1 MSEIF
6 QEAME
11 AAETPPEQHEVPDT
25 PEQREMDA
33 AMETAAVSEVTEEQ
47 REMDEAP
54 AGENPAEAAE
64 QEEMLGA
71 KETGGE
77 KLAAQFFELADQS
90 LHDADVMYENFI
102 HRNPGMEDE
111 ALRCEMREDGVRAM
125 LPSEQESLLWSE
137 KDLEKAY
144 AMVDELH
151 DKTVQAK
158 EARAQALIDRIDRD
172 LAGL

>member
-6 QEAME
+6 KEAME
-11 AAETPPEQHEVPDT
+11 APPVQREAAET

-33 AMETAAVSEVTEEQ
+33 AVETGQSPELMEEQ
-47 REMDEAP
+47 REMDAVP
-54 AGENPAEAAE
+54 FGGTAAEAAD

-71 KETGGE
+71 KEISGE
-77 KLAAQFFELADQS
+77 ERASQFFEMADQS
-90 LHDADVMYENFI
+90 LHEADVMYENFI
-102 HRNPGMEDE
+102 HRNPEMRDE

-125 LPSEQESLLWSE
+125 LPTEQEALLWS
-137 KDLEKAY
+137 KADLEKAY

-158 EARAQALIDRIDRD
+158 EARAQALIDRIDKE
-172 LAGL
+172 LAGY

>member
-6 QEAME
+6 KEAMGT
-11 AAETPPEQHEVPDT
+11 APEQHEVPDT
-25 PEQREMDA
+25 PEQREMDQ
-33 AMETAAVSEVTEEQ
+33 AMEAAQLPEVMEEQ
-47 REMDEAP
+47 REMDEAAAVSP
-54 AGENPAEAAE
+54 AAE
-64 QEEMLGA
+64 SAEREEMLGA
-71 KETGGE
+71 KETSGE
-77 KLAAQFFELADQS
+77 KLAAQFFEMADQS

-102 HRNPGMEDE
+102 HRIPEMKDE
-111 ALRCEMREDGVRAM
+111 ALRCEMREDSVRAM

-158 EARAQALIDRIDRD
+158 EARAEALIHRIDKE
-172 LAGL
+172 LAGF

>member
-1 MSEIF
+1 MSEVFKEI
-6 QEAME
+6 ME
-11 AAETPPEQHEVPDT
+11 AAETPPEQPEVPDT

-33 AMETAAVSEVTEEQ
+33 AMETVGTPEVMEEQ

-54 AGENPAEAAE
+54 TGGTNAEAAE
-64 QEEMLGA
+64 REEMLGA
-71 KETGGE
+71 KETSGE
-77 KLAAQFFELADQS
+77 KLAAQFFEMADQS
-90 LHDADVMYENFI
+90 IHDADVMYENFI
-102 HRNPGMEDE
+102 HRNPDMKDE

-137 KDLEKAY
+137 KDLERAY

-158 EARAQALIDRIDRD
+158 EARAQALIDKIDKD